1 MIALGIT
8 SLFSD
13 VASEMIFPLLPV
25 FLTSLGASAAALGLI
40 EGVANATAAGFKL
53 ASGYWADRMTRKR
66 PLVLA
71 GYAVAAAAR
80 PLVAFAGSA
89 WQVMAVRF
97 TDRIGKGVRSSPRD
111 LLIANAVSH
120 ADSGRAFGFHQ
131 AMDHTGAVLGPLV
144 ATLLLGLGWP
154 MRQVFLAAL
163 VPGVVSVLAVLV
175 VRETPSDT
183 PKPAADSGSAAPAVG
198 KLPPRLRSYLGILT
212 LFALGNSSDAFL
224 LLRANAVGVTV
235 AALPALWSLFHVSK
249 VLSSYLGGGLSD
261 RVSRPKLILLGWVV
275 YALSYLG
282 FGLAQ
287 HAWQCWALFVVYGTY
302 YGLTEPVEKALVR
315 DLAPSE
321 LRGRAYGYY
330 NFTIGFSAIPAGLL
344 TGYVWQ
350 TWSPLAAMCT
360 GAGLACVASI
370 ALWLWNGNETLQT
383 TSG

>member
-1 MIALGIT
+1 
-8 SLFSD
+8 
-13 VASEMIFPLLPV
+13 
-25 FLTSLGASAAALGLI
+25 
-40 EGVANATAAGFKL
+40 
-53 ASGYWADRMTRKR
+53 
-66 PLVLA
+66 
-71 GYAVAAAAR
+71 
-80 PLVAFAGSA
+80 
-89 WQVMAVRF
+89 VRV
-97 TDRIGKGVRSSPRD
+97 TDRVGKGVRSTPRD
-111 LLIANAVSH
+111 VLIANAV
-120 ADSGRAFGFHQ
+120 AAEDTGRAFGFHS

-175 VRETPSDT
+175 VREPATDDA
-183 PKPAADSGSAAPAVG
+183 KPAADSGSTATGAAG
-198 KLPPRLRSYLGILT
+198 KLPPRLRGYLGILT

-224 LLRANAVGVTV
+224 LLRASAVGVSV
-235 AALPALWSLFHVSK
+235 AALPALWSLFHVAK

-315 DLAPSE
+315 DLAPRE

-330 NFTIGFSAIPAGLL
+330 NFTVGFSAIPAGLL

-360 GAGLACVASI
+360 GATLAGTAAI
-370 ALWLWNGNETLQT
+370 ALWWWSGNETLQPG
-383 TSG
+383 SS